1 MTQLFMGG
9 SPISLDLHNIFGSTL
24 EPVEAL
30 ILGTFLKFD
39 KNDDGLLQL
48 HEFKHALDYLGLP
61 GKKIKAEL
69 SKKQIVEID
78 LKTLVLIIKFLVI
91 GTDNKH
97 FNEEISEKDVAEI
110 LEDSDFVMNT
120 HSESDSDAVEKVDFN
135 KFIDIITKPYPVKT
149 VNPDLFSIDD
159 SVPTPVLPQGGNKKS
174 KKTIYKK
181 RKSTKRNTRQSRKL
195 GGQAAEV
202 KELSWTEKAAAAAKN
217 AAAAAK
223 NVVVEKATAAKDA
236 TVAAAKD
243 FDAKN
248 DLSGKAAA
256 AKNVV
261 VEKATAAKDA
271 TVAAAKEVDAKHDL
285 SGKAAA
291 LKDKGVAALDAA
303 GTAAGEAA
311 INGIAKG
318 AVALH
323 NAGIINLLE
332 TKQ

>member
-9 SPISLDLHNIFGSTL
+9 SPISLDIHNIFGSTL

-48 HEFKHALDYLGLP
+48 HECKHALDYLGLP

-97 FNEEISEKDVAEI
+97 FNEEISEKDVNEI
-110 LEDSDFVMNT
+110 LEDTDFVMNT
-120 HSESDSDAVEKVDFN
+120 NSESDPDAGEKVDFN
-135 KFIDIITKPYPVKT
+135 NFIDIITKSHPVKT

-159 SVPTPVLPQGGNKKS
+159 SVPTPVLPKGGNKKS

-202 KELSWTEKAAAAAKN
+202 KELSWREKAAAVAAAAKN
-217 AAAAAK
+217 
-223 NVVVEKATAAKDA
+223 A

-243 FDAKN
+243 FDAKH
-248 DLSGKAAA
+248 DVSGKA
-256 AKNVV
+256 
-261 VEKATAAKDA
+261 T
-271 TVAAAKEVDAKHDL
+271 
-285 SGKAAA
+285 A
-291 LKDKGVAALDAA
+291 LKDKGVAAAKEADAKYKISEQASAALDSA
-303 GTAAGEAA
+303 GNAA

-318 AVALH
+318 AVAAH
-323 NAGIINLLE
+323 NAGIINLLKE
-332 TKQ
+332 